1 MDSALLALSQ
11 QSGIRVLFS
20 YDLIAGFRSGD
31 CTAVHH
37 RDALDG

>member
-20 YDLIAGFRSGD
+20 YDLIAAAAIARPFT
-31 CTAVHH
+31 TAM
-37 RDALDG
+37 RWTS